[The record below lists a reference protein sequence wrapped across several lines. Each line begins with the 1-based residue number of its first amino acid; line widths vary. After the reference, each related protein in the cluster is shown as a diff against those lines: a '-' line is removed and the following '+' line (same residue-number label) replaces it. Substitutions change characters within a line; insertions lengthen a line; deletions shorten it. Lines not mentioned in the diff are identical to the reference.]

1 MHGKNSTPAVV
12 LLIGVVFLG
21 ALTIVIGGCRQEI
34 KPTADLTPY
43 PLQIPLGLDKDYA
56 KWIPADNP
64 LTTAKVELG
73 KKLYFDPRLSAD
85 GTISCASCH
94 KAEHGFADDASFSD
108 GVKRQ
113 LGDRNS
119 PTVLN
124 RLYSKAQFW
133 DGRAASLEE
142 QALGPVQN
150 PVEMASSLP
159 LMVSS
164 LAKIAAYKPDF
175 QKAFGSEE
183 VTADRVAK
191 AIAAFE
197 RTVLSGNSAFDRFQ
211 AGDTNA
217 ISESA
222 KRGFAVFVSK
232 GNCAQCHP
240 LPNFTDEEY
249 HNLGVGMDK
258 PNPDLGRYKV
268 TKNEKDKGAFKTPT
282 LRDLANTEPY
292 LHDGSGK
299 TVDAVVELV
308 GRGGVRN
315 PNLDLKMKP
324 LRLTKKEQAD
334 LVEFLKSLTGEP
346 VTVQQPVLPK

>member
-1 MHGKNSTPAVV
+1 MCQKKLRSALVLLALVVSLGLLVV
-12 LLIGVVFLG
+12 LMG
-21 ALTIVIGGCRQEI
+21 ACQKET
-34 KPTADLTPY
+34 KPVADLTPY
-43 PLQIPLGLDKDYA
+43 PLQIPLGLGKGYA

-85 GTISCASCH
+85 GSVSCARCH
-94 KAEHGFADDASFSD
+94 KPEHGFADDTPFSD
-108 GVKRQ
+108 GVKGQ

-150 PVEMASSLP
+150 PVEMANTLPAMLSSLD
-159 LMVSS
+159 
-164 LAKIAAYKPDF
+164 KIAGYKPDF
-175 QKAFGSEE
+175 EKAFGSAEI
-183 VTADRVAK
+183 TADRVAK
-191 AIAAFE
+191 AIASFE

-211 AGDTNA
+211 AGDTSA

-222 KRGFAVFVSK
+222 KRGFAVFMAK

-249 HNLGVGMDK
+249 HNLGVGMNK

-282 LRDLANTEPY
+282 LRDVANTGPY
-292 LHDGSGK
+292 LHDGSGE
-299 TVDAVVELV
+299 TIEAVVALV
-308 GRGGVRN
+308 GRGGIRN
-315 PNLDLKMKP
+315 PHLDEKMKP
-324 LRLTKKEQAD
+324 LKLTKKEQAD
-334 LVEFLKSLTGEP
+334 LVEFLKTLTGELLK
-346 VTVQQPVLPK
+346 VTEPALPK

>member
-1 MHGKNSTPAVV
+1 MCQKKLRPALVLLALVVSLGLLVV
-12 LLIGVVFLG
+12 LTG
-21 ALTIVIGGCRQEI
+21 ACQKEI
-34 KPTADLTPY
+34 KPVADLTPY
-43 PLQIPLGLDKDYA
+43 PLQIPLGLGKGYA

-85 GTISCASCH
+85 GSVSCARCH
-94 KAEHGFADDASFSD
+94 KPEHGFADDTPFSD
-108 GVKRQ
+108 GVKGQ

-183 VTADRVAK
+183 ITADRVGK
-191 AIAAFE
+191 AIASFE
-197 RTVLSGNSAFDRFQ
+197 RTLLSGNSAFDRFQ
-211 AGDTNA
+211 AGDTSA

-222 KRGFAVFVSK
+222 KRGFAVFMSK

-249 HNLGVGMDK
+249 HNLGVGMNK

-268 TKNEKDKGAFKTPT
+268 TKNEEDKGAFKTPT
-282 LRDLANTEPY
+282 LRDVANTGPY
-292 LHDGSGK
+292 LRDGSGE
-299 TVDAVVELV
+299 TIEAVVALV
-308 GRGGVRN
+308 GRGGGCN
-315 PNLDLKMKP
+315 PNLDPKVKP

-334 LVEFLKSLTGEP
+334 LVEFLKTLTGEP
-346 VTVQQPVLPK
+346 LKVTEPALPK

>member
-1 MHGKNSTPAVV
+1 MHRKNSTSAVV
-12 LLIGVVFLG
+12 LLIGVVSLG
-21 ALTIVIGGCRQEI
+21 VLTIVIGGCRQEI
-34 KPTADLTPY
+34 KPAADLTPY
-43 PLQIPLGLDKDYA
+43 PLQIPLGLDKNYA

-85 GTISCASCH
+85 GAISCARCH
-94 KAEHGFADDASFSD
+94 KPEHGFADDSPFSD
-108 GVKRQ
+108 GVKGQ

-191 AIAAFE
+191 AIASFE
-197 RTVLSGNSAFDRFQ
+197 RTVLSGNSAFDHFQ

-222 KRGFAVFVSK
+222 QRGFAVFVSK

-240 LPNFTDEEY
+240 LPNFTDEQY

-282 LRDLANTEPY
+282 LRDLVNTEPY
-292 LHDGSGK
+292 LHDGSGN
-299 TVDAVVELV
+299 TVEAVVELV
-308 GRGGVRN
+308 DRGGLRN

-346 VTVQQPVLPK
+346 VTVQEPVLPK

>member
-1 MHGKNSTPAVV
+1 MCQKKLRPALVLLALVVSLGVLVV
-12 LLIGVVFLG
+12 LTGACQKEIRPVV
-21 ALTIVIGGCRQEI
+21 
-34 KPTADLTPY
+34 DLTPY
-43 PLQIPLGLDKDYA
+43 PLQIPLGLGKGYA

-85 GTISCASCH
+85 GSVSCARCH
-94 KAEHGFADDASFSD
+94 KLEHGFADDTPFSD
-108 GVKRQ
+108 GVKGQ

-133 DGRAASLEE
+133 DGRAASLEA

-150 PVEMASSLP
+150 PVEMANTLP

-164 LAKIAAYKPDF
+164 LDKIAGYKPDF
-175 QKAFGSEE
+175 EKAFGSAEI
-183 VTADRVAK
+183 TADRVGK
-191 AIAAFE
+191 AIASFE
-197 RTVLSGNSAFDRFQ
+197 RTLLSGNSAFDRFQ
-211 AGDTNA
+211 AGDTSA

-222 KRGFAVFVSK
+222 KRGFAVFMSK

-249 HNLGVGMDK
+249 HNLGVGMNK

-268 TKNEKDKGAFKTPT
+268 TKNEEDKGAFKTPT
-282 LRDLANTEPY
+282 LRDVANTGPY
-292 LHDGSGK
+292 LHDGSGE
-299 TVDAVVELV
+299 TIEAVVALV
-308 GRGGVRN
+308 GRGGGRN
-315 PNLDLKMKP
+315 PNLDPKVKP

-334 LVEFLKSLTGEP
+334 LVEFLKALTGEP
-346 VTVQQPVLPK
+346 LKVTEPALPK